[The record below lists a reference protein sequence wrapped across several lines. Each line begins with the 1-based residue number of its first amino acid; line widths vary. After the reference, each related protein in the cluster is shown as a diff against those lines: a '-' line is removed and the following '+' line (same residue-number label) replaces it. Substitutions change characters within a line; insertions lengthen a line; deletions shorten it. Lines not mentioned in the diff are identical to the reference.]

1 MSEGTFAGRLHILWI
16 MVLAAGVV
24 LGLRLVQLQIVESAE
39 YRQLAEKNRTQI
51 IYQTAPRG
59 RIYDRQGVALATN
72 RPAFSLVYLP
82 GKVQREAD
90 LDFLSRR
97 LARELGNEPGEL
109 LESLQQ
115 AVREESPLR
124 LAENLPLETMFRLSE
139 IKTVCPGIDLIVE
152 ARRFYPLGRFA
163 SHLIGYL
170 GKMDPKSWRTL
181 KGKGYR
187 VDSRLGK
194 LGLEAA
200 FEHEL
205 RGHDGGLRMEVDA
218 QGRLR
223 RILERLPWTAGGD
236 IHLTIDARMQKAAD
250 EGLRSAVNKK
260 GAVVAL
266 DPRNGAILALAS
278 APGFDPNDFLS
289 PDPKVAR
296 RAGAQ
301 VQEFN
306 RAIAGTYAPGS
317 TFKIVVGVA
326 GLNEGRFSIDD
337 SVYCPGYLESGGR
350 IFLCWNHKGHQRMTW
365 FPGLANSCDV
375 YFYRMGL
382 RTGAVLIEKYAHMF
396 GLGAE
401 TQLALRG
408 EKKGNLFGPTGRAKA
423 GRSWH
428 DGDTINMS
436 IGQGEMLVT
445 PIQMAVLT
453 AAVANSG
460 TIWRPHY
467 VERITSGQDMPEYRQ
482 KPEQLGQVELKD
494 EVWKDVKEGMRL
506 AVSSGT
512 GVAAK
517 IAGLDVAGKTGT
529 AQNPAGRDHAWF
541 ISFAARPG
549 QPSEV
554 AVAVLVENGGHGAS
568 VAAPIARSV
577 MMAAYGME
585 DKKAE
590 NL

>member
-1 MSEGTFAGRLHILWI
+1 M
-16 MVLAAGVV
+16 
-24 LGLRLVQLQIVESAE
+24 GLRLVQLQIIESSE
-39 YRQLAEKNRTQI
+39 YRQLAEKNRTQV

-59 RIYDRQGVALATN
+59 RMYDRQGVVVATN
-72 RPAFSLVYLP
+72 RPTFSLIYLP

-90 LDFLSRR
+90 LDFLSRH
-97 LARELGNEPGEL
+97 LARELKQEPEEL
-109 LESLQQ
+109 LENLQQ

-124 LAENLPLETMFRLSE
+124 LAENLPLKTMFRLSE
-139 IKTVCPGIDLIVE
+139 LKTVYPGIDLIVE
-152 ARRFYPLGRFA
+152 ARRSYPLGRFA

-170 GKMDPKSWRTL
+170 GKMDQKSWRAL
-181 KGKGYR
+181 KSKGYR
-187 VDSRLGK
+187 VDARLGR
-194 LGLEAA
+194 LGLEAS

-250 EGLRSAVNKK
+250 DGLLHSTTKK

-266 DPRNGAILALAS
+266 DPRSGAILALAS

-289 PDPKVAR
+289 PDPKVSR
-296 RAGAQ
+296 RAGAE
-301 VQEFN
+301 VEEFN

-317 TFKIVVGVA
+317 TFKVVVGAA
-326 GLNEGRFSIDD
+326 GLNEGRFSIND
-337 SVYCPGYLESGGR
+337 SVYCPGYFESGGR
-350 IFLCWNHKGHQRMTW
+350 VFLCWNHKGHKRMTW
-365 FPGLANSCDV
+365 FPGLTNSCDV

-382 RTGAVLIEKYAHMF
+382 RTGAALIEKYSRMF

-401 TQLALRG
+401 TQVALRG
-408 EKKGNLFGPTGRAKA
+408 EKKGNLFGPTGRARA
-423 GRSWH
+423 ARSWH
-428 DGDTINMS
+428 DGDTVNLS

-445 PIQMAVLT
+445 PVQMAVLV
-453 AAVANSG
+453 AALANGG
-460 TIWRPHY
+460 TVWRPHY
-467 VERITSGQDMPEYRQ
+467 VQRIIAGPGLPDYQQ
-482 KPEQLGQVELKD
+482 KSEKLGQVVLKD
-494 EVWKDVKEGMRL
+494 EVWRDIGEAMRL
-506 AVSSGT
+506 VVSSGT
-512 GVAAK
+512 GVAAR
-517 IAGLDVAGKTGT
+517 ISGLDVAGKTGT
-529 AQNPAGRDHAWF
+529 AQNSSGKDHAWF

-554 AVAVLVENGGHGAS
+554 AVAVLVENGGHGS
-568 VAAPIARSV
+568 SAAVPIARSV

-585 DKKAE
+585 KQQLSDL